1 MQRVFIIANRYI
13 VDTTRDTISDKQTST
28 GGKVEQ
34 RLIRVLA
41 LLAGHPNEVVSRDRL
56 IKEVWNDYGGGDEAL
71 TQAISFLRKLLNDTD
86 RTLIETVPK
95 KGYILHADITYAA
108 PSDEAPEEHKKKTGP
123 PKRKKYTVIA
133 LLVVLACS
141 ILWLFIKREKPQS
154 PDILYPDRDNSGV
167 EDTIRSGNP
176 DLRPDLPKQQDT
188 LRGGAR

>member
-28 GGKVEQ
+28 GSKVEQ

-95 KGYILHADITYAA
+95 K
-108 PSDEAPEEHKKKTGP
+108 
-123 PKRKKYTVIA
+123 KR
-133 LLVVLACS
+133 
-141 ILWLFIKREKPQS
+141 
-154 PDILYPDRDNSGV
+154 
-167 EDTIRSGNP
+167 
-176 DLRPDLPKQQDT
+176 LRKCFLPI
-188 LRGGAR
+188 